1 MDSKSIVASFLAYWR
16 VQDLE
21 MALAHLHH
29 EIVYTLHNGPD
40 AAPFSGSYYGI
51 ESCRELGYKVLAEF
65 DYIGYEPT
73 IVSVRRSIVSA
84 HIVFRLRHRLTG
96 HIIEGSQ
103 RSVFSVRDGLIAK
116 IDIYE
121 DAPRIEAF
129 MRMTAQRL
137 LSGLSADMPAL
148 WKLMRQRS
156 T

>member
-1 MDSKSIVASFLAYWR
+1 
-16 VQDLE
+16 
-21 MALAHLHH
+21 
-29 EIVYTLHNGPD
+29 
-40 AAPFSGSYYGI
+40 
-51 ESCRELGYKVLAEF
+51 
-65 DYIGYEPT
+65 
-73 IVSVRRSIVSA
+73 VSA